1 MRLFQEDNYI
11 TIDFQKEVLE
21 EYKVCHNKKN
31 KISNNEKMVEIN
43 ADNKKYILYSKP
55 KIQQHNALREEL
67 LHFIYSI
74 KNSSQ
79 PETDGY
85 SATKALSLALDIQSI
100 INQ

>member
-1 MRLFQEDNYI
+1 ML
-11 TIDFQKEVLE
+11 
-21 EYKVCHNKKN
+21 CH
-31 KISNNEKMVEIN
+31 
-43 ADNKKYILYSKP
+43 LYSK
-55 KIQQHNALREEL
+55 IQHHNALREEL

-79 PETDGY
+79 PETDGH